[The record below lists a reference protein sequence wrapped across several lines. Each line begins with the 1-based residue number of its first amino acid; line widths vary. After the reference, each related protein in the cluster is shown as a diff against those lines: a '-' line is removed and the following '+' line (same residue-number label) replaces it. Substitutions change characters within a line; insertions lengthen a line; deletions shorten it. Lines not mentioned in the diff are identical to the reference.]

1 MCVCERERWVGGGG
15 VEHVYK
21 ATKPDPFRQNLQI
34 CSTCIR
40 GTDLPDPASISYII
54 SPSDSRILYDL
65 QTELERS
72 SFCRLSNS
80 NN

>member
-1 MCVCERERWVGGGG
+1 MCVRERDGGGGGGGG

-34 CSTCIR
+34 CSTCMR
-40 GTDLPDPASISYII
+40 GTDLPDPASISYIL

-65 QTELERS
+65 QTELEKVPS
-72 SFCRLSNS
+72 VD
-80 NN
+80 